1 METNQSRSHLKAVVQ
16 QVTNNTTSW
25 IGHRH
30 GETKSRISGQTFV
43 CPTAGELD
51 SIEVFL
57 AHVTNNGP
65 VEMTL
70 HSFDAE
76 NKTWGQA
83 LKTST
88 VEFNKNDTGKWISFP
103 LTGLHLQKGMT
114 YGFRLK
120 SETGLVGV
128 GEAAGSY
135 DRLPNTGGQEWIAT
149 SDDQS
154 GNYYTYLSLAFKVE
168 LRA

>member
-1 METNQSRSHLKAVVQ
+1 METNQSRSFLKAVVQ

-30 GETKSRISGQTFV
+30 GETKNRISGQTFV
-43 CPTAGELD
+43 CPDEGELD
-51 SIEVFL
+51 CIEIFS
-57 AHVTNNGP
+57 AHVTNNGL
-65 VEMTL
+65 VELTL
-70 HSFDAE
+70 HAFDAE

-88 VEFNKNDTGKWISFP
+88 VEFNKTDTGKWISFP
-103 LTGLHLQKGMT
+103 LTGLRLQKGMA

-120 SETGLVGV
+120 SEKGLVGV

-135 DRLPNTGGQEWIAT
+135 DRLPCIGGQEWFAS
-149 SDDQS
+149 SDDQF
-154 GNYYTYLSLAFKVE
+154 GNYYSYLSLAFKVE
-168 LRA
+168 MRA